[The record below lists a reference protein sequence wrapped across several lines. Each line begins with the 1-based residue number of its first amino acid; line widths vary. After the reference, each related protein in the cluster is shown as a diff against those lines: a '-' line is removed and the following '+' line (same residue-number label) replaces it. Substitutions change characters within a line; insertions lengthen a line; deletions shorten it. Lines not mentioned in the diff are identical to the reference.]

1 MDTMERS
8 SCGSRRCALALAI
21 SLLLAAPLAQAQ
33 NFEAYY
39 GDPEPA
45 DSGWDV
51 KATRACGA
59 GSITV
64 GTRQA
69 GDTQLAQL
77 SRADDNGNLIWQAAY
92 YIGGSKRSRGEAVI
106 ELSSGR
112 GFAITGAVQYGGSTD
127 RIYVLQVDCEGRPA
141 WTSVLGNRVEGQ
153 NAVGLDL
160 IESAPDR
167 GETLYLV
174 GEEISR
180 DARRKFGRIARLD
193 AGGGLL
199 WNQFYDGGSRWPE
212 VRLRALAQNVA
223 ATGLA
228 DDLVVA
234 GNTTN
239 GAGLMGALL
248 LRTDISGTPVCA
260 STLNNADKQHALFH
274 GITALRAPG
283 YFGQSALVGLQ
294 SNPADGATQV
304 YLARFEPVGCKVLA
318 QAFWSDP
325 KTTSIRAY
333 DVVEALDR
341 SSDDSI
347 LAIAATR
354 GVPEFGAALG
364 ARTSS
369 LLPATGSMNYFGAGR
384 EMLVSIDLKA
394 PDRLLLAGSTFIDRD
409 AGADPQDV
417 YLVQTDPAGATTCA
431 IPWQPKA
438 QRVAYPPQN
447 VSLKPILIDAYERVG
462 TEPVGT
468 GGQGYA
474 CKPDPKRLAG
484 AAAPACVR
492 APAAKK
498 TAS

>member
-462 TEPVGT
+462 TEPVGS

-484 AAAPACVR
+484 AAAPACAR

>member
-8 SCGSRRCALALAI
+8 SSGSRRRALALAI

-39 GDPEPA
+39 GDPEPS

-51 KATRACGA
+51 KATRACGP

-64 GTRQA
+64 GTRLA

-106 ELSSGR
+106 ELGSGR
-112 GFAITGAVQYGGSTD
+112 GFALTGAVQYGGSSE

-260 STLNNADKQHALFH
+260 NTLNNADKLHGLFH
-274 GITALRAPG
+274 GIAALRAPG

-294 SNPADGATQV
+294 SNPADGSTQV
-304 YLARFEPVGCKVLA
+304 YLARFESAGCKVLA

-325 KTTSIRAY
+325 KTASIRAY

-341 SSDDSI
+341 GSDDSL

-364 ARTSS
+364 ARTST
-369 LLPATGSMNYFGAGR
+369 LLPAATPYYFGGGR

-409 AGADPQDV
+409 GGGDPQDV
-417 YLVQTDPAGATTCA
+417 YLVQTDPAGATACA
-431 IPWQPKA
+431 VPWQPKA
-438 QRVAYPPQN
+438 ERVAYPPQN

-474 CKPDPKRLAG
+474 CKPDPKRLAS
-484 AAAPACVR
+484 AEAPACAR
-492 APAAKK
+492 APTGAK

>member
-1 MDTMERS
+1 MERS

-51 KATRACGA
+51 KATRACGP

-484 AAAPACVR
+484 AAAPACAR